1 MSDAP
6 AQSRV
11 SRRGWTRLLIGGA
24 SAVALVAAG
33 VALTSP
39 AHAATQI
46 CSPQTGTNGGNYFSF
61 WNNGQGT
68 SCITLNS
75 GTSYTSSWSNIGD
88 WVGGVGWNPGSTSRS
103 ISYSASLQGNGGT
116 ALMALYG
123 WSTSPLVEY
132 YVIDNWVGSPNRAG
146 TLMGQVTSDGGTYDI
161 IEHQQVNQPSIQGT
175 ATFNQYLAIRTSPRT
190 SGGTITFSNFVSA
203 WASHGMNLGS
213 MNYQILATEAWG
225 NGSGSSSVNIGGN
238 PPPTTG
244 GPTTNPTT
252 SRPTT
257 SPTTQPTT
265 GGSGTC
271 SASYSVSNSWQGG
284 FNGAVNVTAGSSAI
298 NGWTVHLTLP
308 SGVTIQS
315 LWNGTNSGTTG
326 AITVKNAS
334 FNGSLGAGASA
345 SFGFTALGNSS
356 PAPSSVS
363 CTSP

>member
-1 MSDAP
+1 
-6 AQSRV
+6 
-11 SRRGWTRLLIGGA
+11 
-24 SAVALVAAG
+24 
-33 VALTSP
+33 
-39 AHAATQI
+39 
-46 CSPQTGTNGGNYFSF
+46 
-61 WNNGQGT
+61 
-68 SCITLNS
+68 LNS
-75 GTSYTSSWSNIGD
+75 GTSYTSTWSNIGD

-103 ISYSASLQGNGGT
+103 ISYSASLSGNGGT

-190 SGGTITFSNFVSA
+190 SGGTITIANFVSA

-213 MNYQILATEAWG
+213 MNYQIMATEAWG
-225 NGSGSSSVNIGGN
+225 NGSGSSSVNIGGGA
-238 PPPTTG
+238 PPTTG
-244 GPTTNPTT
+244 GPTTSPTT

-257 SPTTQPTT
+257 SPT
-265 GGSGTC
+265 GGSTGPAGSC

-315 LWNGTNSGTTG
+315 LWNGVNSGTTG

-334 FNGSLGAGASA
+334 YNGSLGGGAST
-345 SFGFTALGNSS
+345 SFGFTAIGNSS
-356 PAPSSVS
+356 PAPSGVS

>member
-1 MSDAP
+1 
-6 AQSRV
+6 
-11 SRRGWTRLLIGGA
+11 
-24 SAVALVAAG
+24 
-33 VALTSP
+33 
-39 AHAATQI
+39 
-46 CSPQTGTNGGNYFSF
+46 
-61 WNNGQGT
+61 
-68 SCITLNS
+68 
-75 GTSYTSSWSNIGD
+75 
-88 WVGGVGWNPGSTSRS
+88 
-103 ISYSASLQGNGGT
+103 
-116 ALMALYG
+116 
-123 WSTSPLVEY
+123 
-132 YVIDNWVGSPNRAG
+132 
-146 TLMGQVTSDGGTYDI
+146 
-161 IEHQQVNQPSIQGT
+161 
-175 ATFNQYLAIRTSPRT
+175 
-190 SGGTITFSNFVSA
+190 
-203 WASHGMNLGS
+203 

-225 NGSGSSSVNIGGN
+225 NGSGSSSVNIGGGA
-238 PPPTTG
+238 PPTTG

>member
-6 AQSRV
+6 VQSRV
-11 SRRGWTRLLIGGA
+11 GRRGWTRLLIGGA

-33 VALTSP
+33 VALTIP

-61 WNNGQGT
+61 WNNGQGS

-75 GTSYTSSWSNIGD
+75 GTSYTSQWSNIGD

-103 ISYSASLQGNGGT
+103 ISYSASLSGNGGT

-123 WSTSPLVEY
+123 WSTGPLVEY

-225 NGSGSSSVNIGGN
+225 NGSGSSSVNIGGAVQ
-238 PPPTTG
+238 TTG
-244 GPTTNPTT
+244 ASPTRT
-252 SRPTT
+252 TT
-257 SPTTQPTT
+257 SPTARASSTPTTST
-265 GGSGTC
+265 GGSGC
-271 SASYSVSNSWQGG
+271 SASYSVSSSWQGG
-284 FNGAVNVTAGSSAI
+284 FNAAVTVKNNGSSTL
-298 NGWTVHLTLP
+298 NGWTVHMTLP
-308 SGVTIQS
+308 SGTSIVS
-315 LWNGTNSGTTG
+315 LWNGTNTGTSG
-326 AITVKNAS
+326 AVTVKNAS
-334 FNGSLGAGASA
+334 FNGSLGGGAST
-345 SFGFTALGNSS
+345 SFGYTGSGSS
-356 PAPSSVS
+356 TTPSSIS